1 MTGDLGLSQVLTQ
14 QLKMLIQHSESKNT
28 SYFSDESEE
37 NRNNERNEKIKFSV
51 RLAAKIF
58 RNGCGGGDEFDL

>member
-37 NRNNERNEKIKFSV
+37 NRNNERNEKKTNFRSDWPPKFSETGV
-51 RLAAKIF
+51 
-58 RNGCGGGDEFDL
+58 GGE